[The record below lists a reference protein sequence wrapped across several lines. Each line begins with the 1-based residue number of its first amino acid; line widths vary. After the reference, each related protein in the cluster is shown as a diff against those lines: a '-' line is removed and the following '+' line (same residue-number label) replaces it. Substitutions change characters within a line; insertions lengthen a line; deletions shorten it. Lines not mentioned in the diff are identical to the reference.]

1 MTHSV
6 DLISQTWTVE
16 LFEACTLTVQPDG
29 KIAFDEKPAPP
40 APYYTP
46 KTQVGQAVANV
57 YSSVTKWSGAVV
69 DGAWPSASSLKS
81 VVQAIILVVDKEL
94 GSAGDTQSSLNQ
106 AIDAAEKCARLTQ
119 TINRLSQLFKNVEA
133 HDLYIKKYN
142 EANFFLPERG
152 VACPRHEH
160 PLRRLRTIIAILQSD
175 LKRYQAL

>member
-16 LFEACTLTVQPDG
+16 LFEARILTVQPDG
-29 KIAFDEKPAPP
+29 TIAFDEKTAPP

-69 DGAWPSASSLKS
+69 DGAWPTNASLKS
-81 VVQAIILVVDKEL
+81 IVQAIALIVDKEL
-94 GSAGDTQSSLNQ
+94 SSAGDTQ
-106 AIDAAEKCARLTQ
+106 AAFHRAGDFAEKRTRLTQ
-119 TINRLSQLFKNVEA
+119 ALEKLQRLLKNVET

-142 EANFFLPERG
+142 EAHFFLPERG
-152 VACPRHEH
+152 LACPRHDL
-160 PLRRLRTIIAILQSD
+160 PLRRLRTIIPILQSD
-175 LKRYQAL
+175 LKRC